1 MSATQ
6 FVVNNT
12 ASPMFFG
19 GRMIPPGEGRDVP
32 LLYLPAHLQDA
43 PAPAPAPAAP
53 NLDEQLLALLTMPG
67 GVKAIALQLPELTHE
82 ALSRLDELE
91 SAAATP
97 RKTLLAA
104 VVAEQLR
111 RADEMAREGEGAGEG
126 AGGGAGEGD
135 GTDADDSAAAQDADF
150 QAQMDATHAAQLA
163 QLSDAE
169 RAALAEPLTHH
180 PV

>member
-111 RADEMAREGEGAGEG
+111 RADEMAREGEGAN
-126 AGGGAGEGD
+126 
-135 GTDADDSAAAQDADF
+135 TDADDSAAAQDADF

-169 RAALAEPLTHH
+169 RAALAEPLTQQTA
-180 PV
+180 